1 VAQCFTQTA
10 LSQSDSGII
19 DVASGEIAPIGGEIT
34 YYTFSVPED
43 AVNPRLIGQYEVLNG
58 ETIKVEVLDH
68 SAKSI

>member
-1 VAQCFTQTA
+1 
-10 LSQSDSGII
+10 
-19 DVASGEIAPIGGEIT
+19 VASGEIAPIGGEIT